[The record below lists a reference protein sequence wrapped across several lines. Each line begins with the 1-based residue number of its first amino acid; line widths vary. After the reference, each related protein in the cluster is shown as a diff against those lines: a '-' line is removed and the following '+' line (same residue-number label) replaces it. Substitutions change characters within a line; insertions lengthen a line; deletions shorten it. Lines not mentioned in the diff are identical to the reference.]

1 MRYTPKKNG
10 TAKMISLACVLLGC
24 ILIATVFLDVPYKAV
39 YEIIALLFFVLSFEL
54 LFRYVFTEFT
64 YIIDEEGNFIREKI
78 SENATPRQKELFEQ
92 YLKELEYARSRTIT
106 LKK

>member
-1 MRYTPKKNG
+1 M
-10 TAKMISLACVLLGC
+10 
-24 ILIATVFLDVPYKAV
+24 LIAPAL
-39 YEIIALLFFVLSFEL
+39 EIIDLIE
-54 LFRYVFTEFT
+54 TE
-64 YIIDEEGNFIREKI
+64 YDEEGNFIREKI